1 VTELGLLFDCDG
13 VLVDSHGV
21 VEHAWTLWGQEF
33 GVDHKDLFAHLHG
46 RPAAATVA
54 HFVGERDRSRAQDWI
69 DSLELELA
77 HQVPEIPG
85 ARALL
90 SSLDPST
97 WVVATSG
104 GRELTLRKL
113 RAAGLPEP
121 RGLVTAEDVSR
132 GKPDPE
138 PYLLAASLLGRPA
151 SECAVFEDSVAGLQ
165 AARAAG
171 VAVVVGVGGPAHDSG
186 LADHAVTDLTEV
198 PDLLLR
204 LGIRR

>member
-1 VTELGLLFDCDG
+1 MTQLGLLFDCDG
-13 VLVDSHGV
+13 VLVDSHSV

-33 GVDHKDLFAHLHG
+33 GVDHDALFARLHG
-46 RPAAATVA
+46 RPASATVND
-54 HFVGERDRSRAQDWI
+54 FVDAARRPRAQEFI

-90 SSLDPST
+90 SSLDPAS

-121 RGLVTAEDVSR
+121 RALVTAEDVSR

-138 PYLLAASLLGRPA
+138 PYLLAASLLGHPA

-165 AARAAG
+165 AARAAE
-171 VAVVVGVGGPAHDSG
+171 VALVIGVGGPARESG
-186 LADHAVTDLTEV
+186 LADEHVADLTEV
-198 PDLLLR
+198 PDLLAR
-204 LGIRR
+204 LEISH